1 MTNELVPTL
10 VLKDAAGDYFLVPQE
25 MLERGR
31 VPAEHNAEVEQL
43 LTGAGG
49 DDVQGFADALNIAG
63 WLLFEWAVGMI
74 GPAGGVTIETGRLG
88 WGLHR

>member
-1 MTNELVPTL
+1 MTNERVPTL

-31 VPAEHNAEVEQL
+31 VPAEHNAEVGQL

-49 DDVQGFADALNIAG
+49 DDVQGFADALNITG
-63 WLLFEWAVGMI
+63 WLLFDWAVGRTS
-74 GPAGGVTIETGRLG
+74 PTGGTTIQKGMLG
-88 WGLHR
+88 GGLHR